1 MAKTEVMR
9 VHFIAIGGAVMHNLA
24 IALHNKGYR
33 VTGSDDEIFEPSKSR
48 LEENGL
54 LPEKQ
59 GWDPVKITADIDT
72 VILGM
77 HARGDNPELIRA
89 RELGLKIM
97 SFPEYLYEQTKDKK
111 RIVAAGSHGKTT
123 TTAMIMHVFRFLEI
137 SFDYMVGSMI
147 DGFDTMVGLSDTS
160 EFAVL
165 EGDEYLTSALDP
177 RPKFHLYM
185 PDIAILNGIAWDHMN
200 VFPTFENYVDQF
212 RIFIEKIS
220 NGGTLIYFE
229 GDPEVK
235 RIALEAK
242 NNIIKK
248 PYKVHG
254 YFQNKTGFYAAT
266 HNRVVPMKIFGDH
279 NMQNLSAAKEACLAA
294 GISEDDFYRAIQSFE
309 GTSKR
314 LQKLY
319 GNENGDAYLDFAH
332 SPSKVKATVEA
343 IAARYP
349 GKDIVACL
357 ELHTFSSL
365 NINFLPQYHGTLE
378 NASFPFV
385 YFNPH
390 AVQIKK
396 LPSLSVEEVRKAFG
410 KKDIMV
416 FDNSSEMF
424 SFIRKQKFKNPVY
437 LFMSSGDFDGKNL
450 LELSEDLLQ
459 TNKNN

>member
-1 MAKTEVMR
+1 MR

-24 IALHNKGYR
+24 IALNKKGYQ
-33 VTGSDDEIFEPSKSR
+33 VTGSDDEIFEPSRSR
-48 LEENGL
+48 LAENGL

-59 GWDPVKITADIDT
+59 GWDPERITDDIDT
-72 VILGM
+72 IILGM
-77 HARGDNPELIRA
+77 HARGDNPELVRA

-97 SFPEYLYEQTKDKK
+97 SFPEYLYEQTRNKK
-111 RIVAAGSHGKTT
+111 RIVVAGSHGKTT
-123 TTAMIMHVFRFLEI
+123 TTAMIMHVFRCLGI
-137 SFDYMVGSMI
+137 KFDFMVGSVI
-147 DGFDTMVGLSDTS
+147 DGFDTMVGLSDSS

-177 RPKFHLYM
+177 RPKFHLYI

-212 RIFIEKIS
+212 RIFIDKIS
-220 NGGTLIYFE
+220 DRGSLIYFE
-229 GDPEVK
+229 DDPEVK
-235 RIALEAK
+235 KIALEAK

-266 HNRVVPMKIFGDH
+266 HNRIVPLKIFGEH
-279 NMQNLSAAKEACLAA
+279 NMQNLSAAKEACLAT
-294 GISEDDFYRAIQSFE
+294 GITEDDFYRAIQTFE

-314 LQKLY
+314 LQRIC
-319 GNENGDAYLDFAH
+319 GNENGDAYIDFAH

-349 GKDIVACL
+349 GRDIIACL
-357 ELHTFSSL
+357 ELHTYSSL

-378 NASFPFV
+378 KASFPFV

-390 AVQIKK
+390 AVQHKK
-396 LPSLSVEEVRKAFG
+396 LPSLSIEEVRKAFG
-410 KKDIMV
+410 KKEIIV
-416 FDNSSEMF
+416 FDNSNEMF
-424 SFIRKQKFKNPVY
+424 SFIRKQIFHNPVY
-437 LFMSSGDFDGKNL
+437 LFMSSGDYDGKNL
-450 LELSEDLLQ
+450 PELSVDLLK
-459 TNKNN
+459 TK